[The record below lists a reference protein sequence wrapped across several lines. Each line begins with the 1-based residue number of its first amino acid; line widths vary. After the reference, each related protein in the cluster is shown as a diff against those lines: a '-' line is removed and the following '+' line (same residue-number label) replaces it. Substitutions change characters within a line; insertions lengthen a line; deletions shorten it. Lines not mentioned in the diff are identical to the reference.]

1 MNHAATQ
8 EKMRFL
14 KLHGMEHAYK
24 TLLESAHDRSLTND
38 EIVGHLIQAEWE
50 EREYRKTKRL
60 IRMAGFRNRAPVQ
73 EVDFTLDRGL
83 SKNDFLRLADC
94 LWITEGKSMIISGPT
109 GVGKSYL
116 AQSLGNQA
124 CTLGFNT
131 IYFNCSK
138 LFPLLKQKRTEG
150 SYHRVVNRI
159 AKASLLVLDDFGL
172 LTLDA
177 QDRLSLLEIIED
189 RYSRAGT
196 IIASQIPVAQWFD
209 VIGDPTI
216 ADAVCDRLVPQA
228 IRLNLSGKSLRTSQ
242 TATDSPS
249 A

>member
-1 MNHAATQ
+1 MNNAATQ

-14 KLHGMEHAYK
+14 KLLGMEHAYK
-24 TLLESAHDRSLTND
+24 TLLESSHDRSLTND
-38 EIVGHLIQAEWE
+38 EVIAHLVEAEWE
-50 EREYRKTKRL
+50 ERQNRKTKRL

-73 EVDFTLDRGL
+73 EVDFTIERGL
-83 SKNDFLRLADC
+83 NKNEFLRLADC
-94 LWITEGKSMIISGPT
+94 RWISEGRSMIISGPT

-124 CTLGFNT
+124 CVLGFT
-131 IYFNCSK
+131 TAYFNCSK

-150 SYHRVVNRI
+150 SYHRIVNRI
-159 AKASLLVLDDFGL
+159 AKASLLVMDDFGL
-172 LTLDA
+172 LPLDA
-177 QDRLSLLEIIED
+177 QDRLSLLELIED
-189 RYSRAGT
+189 RYGRAGT

-228 IRLNLSGKSLRTSQ
+228 IRLNLSGKSLRTNQ
-242 TATDSPS
+242 TVPDNSS